1 METTFTLGESS
12 EDVLE
17 NVCFMVLKIKK
28 RRANTKIGATLLF
41 FGLCT
46 RHYISAT
53 VEAHFSDIC
62 LVPIPSSGHFILSL
76 EEALMVCLFVFFL
89 ISLVQ
94 TSVAT
99 ATLFYNLARTI
110 IFT

>member
-17 NVCFMVLKIKK
+17 NVSFMVLKIKK

-46 RHYISAT
+46 RHDISAT
-53 VEAHFSDIC
+53 VEAHGHLLSSDTFFRA
-62 LVPIPSSGHFILSL
+62 LHFEPGRSPYN
-76 EEALMVCLFVFFL
+76 FFL
-89 ISLVQ
+89 INSLS
-94 TSVAT
+94 TDIRHYGNT
-99 ATLFYNLARTI
+99 FL
-110 IFT
+110 

>member
-17 NVCFMVLKIKK
+17 NVCFMVLTIKK

-76 EEALMVCLFVFFL
+76 EEAL
-89 ISLVQ
+89 
-94 TSVAT
+94 
-99 ATLFYNLARTI
+99 I
-110 IFT
+110 IFFSINSRSTDIRHYGNTFL